1 MASKPKHPAGLPM
14 TLGNMRELGVPA
26 AFNDVR
32 CHSALIDYRQA
43 QGRCHRHLWEYGS
56 RRGKANCRPIVF
68 AAAGDPVGTGLV
80 ASLARPGGNV
90 TGLSIQQTDL
100 AGKRLEILRE
110 LVPGLHTL
118 AILANAGSPNAVL
131 EMGEAETV
139 ARS

>member
-56 RRGKANCRPIVF
+56 RRGKANCSDHPDRVRGGGRPGRHWPRRLSG
-68 AAAGDPVGTGLV
+68 AAGW
-80 ASLARPGGNV
+80 
-90 TGLSIQQTDL
+90 
-100 AGKRLEILRE
+100 
-110 LVPGLHTL
+110 
-118 AILANAGSPNAVL
+118 
-131 EMGEAETV
+131 
-139 ARS
+139 